1 LICYAAGCGM
11 MARMA
16 RRGGVHPFLSK
27 DFTMSAE
34 HAILPVRRELTE
46 TRGQALRAVMT
57 VAEMAEYLR
66 AGYDLEVIADEDGI
80 TFRPLLPA
88 PAILRTGP

>member
-1 LICYAAGCGM
+1 MLRCGM
-11 MARMA
+11 RDDGQDGSS
-16 RRGGVHPFLSK
+16 GGVHPFLSK
-27 DFTMSAE
+27 DFTLSAE
-34 HAILPVRRELTE
+34 HVVLPVRELTE